1 MASIANPYNM
11 SVADRQ
17 KFNNYANIKNDYLNA
32 YEQPLHGGAYYGGD
46 FFSDFMDGFNMVM
59 GPVGDVIKTVAPFL
73 PLVGLG
79 ECECESGSDCECEL
93 DGGRRKVCGG
103 RRAGYNDDGTRRRY
117 EDPLNRNEFICALPY
132 SDKCNGT
139 ILNKKAMKYSTYKT
153 GEGPDGI
160 VPHGQRRVRGSG
172 LSGGDEISDQDL
184 NALQAIGLPQRYAQ
198 YFLGGRHPRQVPAG
212 ERRMLLRKALADAK
226 LQNELR
232 LIMNAKKGGGM
243 SGGDFDWSSLL
254 QFAPLLLGLGEDDG
268 EEVYAD
274 MMGEGFWDDV
284 GDFFTSLPSKI
295 EEGVSKAFDLTKTGL
310 SKASELAEAVKPIV
324 DVYSKVSGKDD
335 KKGGANGLIGMYD
348 KSKYPDGM
356 IGGEGFFDKLFNT
369 DQTFLDMEDKRKKK
383 EACKVC
389 IGEEEGGAMTYQ
401 QNMDMADAMGDIFSG
416 MGYSGGQAN
425 EANRPRV
432 PSRNPLNLDAPVGMP
447 NRRPLPSNSS
457 AVQMYKGGDHCVNA
471 PYVCDTTRIPINLQ
485 NRPTKEYLAMTGNG
499 VSGGDWWSDFTNGLQ
514 SVLGPVGDVAKIVA
528 PFLGEGMSGG
538 QDCPARAIGAGVS
551 GGRKSSAWI
560 QHVKAYAKQ
569 HGIKYNEALK
579 KAGATY
585 KK

>member
-17 KFNNYANIKNDYLNA
+17 KFNHYANIKNDYLNA

-46 FFSDFMDGFNMVM
+46 FWSDFMDGFNMVM
-59 GPVGDVIKTVAPFL
+59 GPVGDVVKTVAPFL
-73 PLVGLG
+73 PLIGLG
-79 ECECESGSDCECEL
+79 ECECGSDCECEL
-93 DGGRRKVCGG
+93 DGGRRKVYGG
-103 RRAGYNDDGTRRRY
+103 RRAGYNDDGSRRKY
-117 EDPLNRNEFICALPY
+117 DNPLGTEQNSGKRFVCALPY
-132 SDKCNGT
+132 SEKCNGT
-139 ILNKKAMKYSTYKT
+139 VLTPEAMEHVFIT
-153 GEGPDGI
+153 EN
-160 VPHGQRRVRGSG
+160 RGSRPFKG
-172 LSGGDEISDQDL
+172 SGMSGGDEVSDQDL

-198 YFLGGRHPRQVPAG
+198 YFLGGRHPRQVPAR

-232 LIMNAKKGGGM
+232 LLMNAKKGAGM

-254 QFAPLLLGLGEDDG
+254 SFAPLLLGLGEDDG

-324 DVYSKVSGKDD
+324 DVYSKVSGSKGDD
-335 KKGGANGLIGMYD
+335 KKGGMIGMYD
-348 KSKYPDGM
+348 KLKYPD
-356 IGGEGFFDKLFNT
+356 E
-369 DQTFLDMEDKRKKK
+369 
-383 EACKVC
+383 V
-389 IGEEEGGAMTYQ
+389 GGAMTYE
-401 QNMDMADAMGDIFSG
+401 QNMNMADAMGDIFSG

-425 EANRPRV
+425 EANFPRV
-432 PSRNPLNLDAPVGMP
+432 PSSNPLNLDAPVGMP

-457 AVQMYKGGDHCVNA
+457 AVQMYKGGDTCVNA
-471 PYVCDTTRIPINLQ
+471 PYVCEDTRIPINLQ
-485 NRPTKEYLAMTGNG
+485 NRPTKQYLAMTGNG
-499 VSGGDWWSDFTNGLQ
+499 ASGGDWWSDFTDGLS
-514 SVLGPVGDVAKIVA
+514 SVLGPIGDVAKVVA

-538 QDCPARAIGAGVS
+538 EDCPTRGIGSGVS

-585 KK
+585 RK